1 MKSYIFLNRVRFH
14 AYHGVGIQE
23 RVAGNEFTIS
33 LRLQTDI
40 RTAAETDDVKDTVSY
55 ADVYEAIKAEMN
67 IPSQL
72 LENVAGRIV
81 NRLLKDFPAVEA
93 VELKLAKRNPPM
105 GADIESAG
113 VEVCCTRGEGI

>member
-1 MKSYIFLNRVRFH
+1 MKSYIFLDRIRFY
-14 AYHGVGIQE
+14 AYHGVGAQE
-23 RVAGNEFTIS
+23 RVAGNEFTVS

-40 RTAAETDDVKDTVSY
+40 RQAAETDDVRNTVSY
-55 ADVYEAIKAEMN
+55 ADVYEAVRTEMSV
-67 IPSQL
+67 PAQL

-113 VEVCCTRGEGI
+113 VEICCTRDEKI